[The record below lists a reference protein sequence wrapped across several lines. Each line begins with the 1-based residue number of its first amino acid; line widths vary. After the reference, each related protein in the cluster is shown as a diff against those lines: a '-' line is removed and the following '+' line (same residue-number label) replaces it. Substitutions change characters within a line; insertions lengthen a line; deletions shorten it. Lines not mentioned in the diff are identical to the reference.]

1 MTKMKVNSTDTWD
14 LGKIWD
20 KNKRY
25 WWVFA
30 VCLVGCLSLA
40 ALYLYKKAP
49 VYAVTSSILVSQEDN
64 GADVGASL
72 VKNLSLGGASANVDD
87 EVIVL
92 SSTSLIKE
100 MVKELG
106 LNRTYYVK
114 TGFMRKYDAY
124 KETPITLNAPNEVF
138 DTLSVGF
145 SVKVKVNAEGNKI
158 EVKAKK
164 GLFKTLAEVTA
175 EKFPVT
181 LKTDYGIFVLDTT
194 KYYVPGEELKMG
206 IGVTGYQV
214 AAEDLDEQVSVGIVS
229 KKSNGLNLYIE
240 DCNVARGKDVLNTMV
255 SLYNRRCQMEKDE
268 MAINTGKFIDERLSI
283 IYNELSASES
293 EIEQYKR
300 QNNLV
305 NMNADV
311 TLMYN
316 QRNEGEHG
324 KMQLNTQRE
333 MLKMVKD
340 FINDPA
346 NDHSIIPFGVGSAEA
361 GQALTSYNTLVL
373 EYLNL
378 ANSAK
383 KSNVALKTLD
393 DQLEVVRKNV
403 RQAVDQTID
412 RINKQ
417 IDLMAKRE
425 NAAQSKLGTIPAKER
440 QFLELSRQQSIK
452 NELYT
457 FLLQKREENALVL
470 AATTPKGKIVD
481 EAFAYSEPVA
491 PKKVMVLFAALLF
504 GLMLPIF
511 ILYIKSLLT
520 TKFSTQDELEA
531 IAVAPVI
538 GEICHNRHRSS
549 LVVREG
555 KTSSI
560 VELFRLMRNNVQFM
574 LPNENNNVVLLTSSV
589 SGEGKSFVSLNLAA
603 SFALLGKKTVLVG
616 MDVRAPK
623 LAEYLSLKPT
633 PGVTS
638 FLSKSDVALA
648 EITQQCKE
656 VDNLDVIVS
665 GPIPPN
671 PSELLL
677 SKRVKQLFG
686 ELREKYDCII
696 IDSAPMAM
704 VSDTFSLLQFAD
716 NVVYVSRANYTKR
729 SYIKY
734 LNGIIERGQ
743 VKNVSLVLND
753 SNPKLSAGY
762 GYGYGSSEE
771 D

>member
-1 MTKMKVNSTDTWD
+1 M
-14 LGKIWD
+14 
-20 KNKRY
+20 
-25 WWVFA
+25 
-30 VCLVGCLSLA
+30 
-40 ALYLYKKAP
+40 
-49 VYAVTSSILVSQEDN
+49 
-64 GADVGASL
+64 
-72 VKNLSLGGASANVDD
+72 
-87 EVIVL
+87 
-92 SSTSLIKE
+92 
-100 MVKELG
+100 
-106 LNRTYYVK
+106 
-114 TGFMRKYDAY
+114 
-124 KETPITLNAPNEVF
+124 
-138 DTLSVGF
+138 
-145 SVKVKVNAEGNKI
+145 
-158 EVKAKK
+158 
-164 GLFKTLAEVTA
+164 
-175 EKFPVT
+175 
-181 LKTDYGIFVLDTT
+181 
-194 KYYVPGEELKMG
+194 
-206 IGVTGYQV
+206 
-214 AAEDLDEQVSVGIVS
+214 
-229 KKSNGLNLYIE
+229 
-240 DCNVARGKDVLNTMV
+240 
-255 SLYNRRCQMEKDE
+255 
-268 MAINTGKFIDERLSI
+268 
-283 IYNELSASES
+283 
-293 EIEQYKR
+293 
-300 QNNLV
+300 
-305 NMNADV
+305 
-311 TLMYN
+311 
-316 QRNEGEHG
+316 
-324 KMQLNTQRE
+324 
-333 MLKMVKD
+333 
-340 FINDPA
+340 
-346 NDHSIIPFGVGSAEA
+346 
-361 GQALTSYNTLVL
+361 
-373 EYLNL
+373 
-378 ANSAK
+378 
-383 KSNVALKTLD
+383 
-393 DQLEVVRKNV
+393 
-403 RQAVDQTID
+403 
-412 RINKQ
+412 
-417 IDLMAKRE
+417 
-425 NAAQSKLGTIPAKER
+425 
-440 QFLELSRQQSIK
+440 
-452 NELYT
+452 
-457 FLLQKREENALVL
+457 
-470 AATTPKGKIVD
+470 
-481 EAFAYSEPVA
+481 
-491 PKKVMVLFAALLF
+491 
-504 GLMLPIF
+504 
-511 ILYIKSLLT
+511 LT

-638 FLSKSDVALA
+638 FLSKQDVTLA